1 MKLIINADD
10 FGLTHGVTQAI
21 WDAMVNGAV
30 TSTTMM
36 VNTPGTLEAANIARE
51 NPELPIGL
59 HINISLGDPL
69 TKCNSLTRNGHFV
82 KPHVLGTD
90 EGYLEDELGREVEA
104 QYERFVEL
112 VGRKPTH
119 LDSHLYAHQ
128 KFSKVKSAVLRLAE
142 KQDIPVRD
150 MATMKYPTPVFEG
163 NFKVKPG
170 ETGVDLKH
178 KFIRLVDG
186 LKKADCAEL
195 MVHPGWEDEWLLTN
209 SSYNVQRKMEY
220 DVLVDPDIISYLHN
234 EDITLSSFRDLE

>member
-21 WDAMVNGAV
+21 WDAMKNGVV

-36 VNTPGTLEAANIARE
+36 INTPGTLEAAKIAKE
-51 NPELPIGL
+51 NPDLPIGL

-69 TKCNSLTRNGHFV
+69 TKCSSLTRNGHFV
-82 KPHVLGTD
+82 KPLVLGTD
-90 EGYLEDELGREVEA
+90 EGYLEDELEREVEA

-128 KFSKVKSAVLRLAE
+128 NFPKVGIAVLRLAE
-142 KQDIPVRD
+142 RHGLPVRD
-150 MATMKYPTPVFEG
+150 MATMKYSRTVFEG
-163 NFKVKPG
+163 NFKVKPN
-170 ETGVDLKH
+170 ETSVDLKR
-178 KFIRLVDG
+178 KFIRLVDE

-209 SSYNVQRKMEY
+209 SSYNVQRKLEY
-220 DVLVDPDIISYLHN
+220 DVLVDPDIIHYLRN
-234 EDITLSSFRDLE
+234 EDITLSSFQDVE